1 MTKVNHIT
9 HKKSDVAN
17 KAPKVGDLANGEIA
31 VNYAKDTERMYIK
44 NTSSEIIPFSSDH
57 IIIGG
62 IIDTVLANKTMARGY
77 DTSNPTLA
85 NVYGSKESLNSVL
98 KHYKMGLFKDGA
110 LVKECA
116 PCRITK
122 AVDGSDIKIDGSEGD
137 IMLYTDV
144 PIYRDRCRV
153 SGVTVPNSTA
163 TTHNAIGL
171 GLMPHQVGGKEAKKM
186 NPFAFTPGYVQLNRA
201 EDRYY
206 SCYNP
211 SYSGSGVGMH
221 TEYGNLVPTKDVQAL
236 FTTNFIREKGA
247 QGGYPVMYQSAIDS
261 MRRSRNKGPKYK
273 GIFYEFYEM
282 WLIAMYLELG
292 TLNFSRHDY
301 FGIGCTFAYY
311 WNIPIN
317 ASDWISGGTNGM
329 LIKNINGDG
338 TDRCTR
344 LRNND
349 RYKIGESSSYDDEW
363 ITYGQGTMLTGFL
376 GSNTCNFEE
385 ALESQRFVDALV
397 KSDLASKV
405 DGATVLEYDDDV
417 NKKGY
422 VKVSENVDVYSGSG
436 MTEGKKYYIIRNVP
450 NCQGIGDG
458 VMTYVL
464 NVFVKTKANKDVYT
478 SCQEIINDNK
488 EKETEYNIGGKDIIF
503 KFSYPTYRGLELFS
517 GAYTPIEGINYV
529 TAYNGDMG
537 YDISLWYAKDFT
549 DIKYNPSN
557 YTETDAKVPI
567 EKPDKDIPFLKGF
580 VKASGNHSSTN
591 LWVSKADYDISL
603 FCATEC
609 SGASSE
615 TYECAYTIVG
625 SGVDNGY
632 KEVNKASV
640 SSTTEMGTAS
650 RNPNESS
657 GRSFRADSD
666 VISSSYFFA
675 GGFSIGNPTL

>member
-1 MTKVNHIT
+1 MTKVKHIT

-17 KAPKVGDLANGEIA
+17 KAPKAEDLANGEIA

-44 NTSSEIIPFSSDH
+44 NTSGEIIPFSSDH

-62 IIDTVLANKTMARGY
+62 IIDTVLASKTMARGY

-98 KHYKMGLFKDGA
+98 KHYKMGLFKDGK

-186 NPFAFTPGYVQLNRA
+186 NPFAFTPGYVQLH
-201 EDRYY
+201 DGKYY

-211 SYSGSGVGMH
+211 SYSGGGG
-221 TEYGNLVPTKDVQAL
+221 TPVPM
-236 FTTNFIREKGA
+236 FTTNFIGASGA
-247 QGGYPVMYQSAIDS
+247 QGGYPVMHQSSLDS
-261 MRRSRNKGPKYK
+261 MKRSRNKGPKYQ

-292 TLNFSRHDY
+292 SLYFTDIDS
-301 FGIGCTFAYY
+301 FGIGCCNYY
-311 WNIPIN
+311 NYLTRPS
-317 ASDWISGGTNGM
+317 ASNWISGGSSGIR
-329 LIKNINGDG
+329 IKNGKGEGID
-338 TDRCTR
+338 DYSA
-344 LRNND
+344 LMEKD
-349 RYKIGESSSYDDEW
+349 YKIGEGSKMYP
-363 ITYGQGTMLTGFL
+363 LTGIL
-376 GSNTCNFEE
+376 GTNYYNFEE

-397 KSDLASKV
+397 KSNLTDKV
-405 DGATVLEYDDDV
+405 DGATVLEYDADK
-417 NKKGY
+417 NNEY
-422 VKVSENVDVYSGSG
+422 IKVSDNVDVASGSG
-436 MTEGKKYYIIRNVP
+436 MTVDKKYYVIRNVP

-464 NVFVKTKANKDVYT
+464 NVFVKTSFNSGVTYGSVDVG
-478 SCQEIINDNK
+478 NK
-488 EKETEYNIGGKDIIF
+488 EVIF

-517 GAYTPIEGINYV
+517 GAYTQIEGIHHV
-529 TAYNGDMG
+529 MG
-537 YDISLWYAKDFT
+537 NNRGVCKGNIWYAKDYT
-549 DIKYNPSN
+549 DIKYNPANSA
-557 YTETDAKVPI
+557 TTDYYVTVDTPD
-567 EKPDKDIPFLKGF
+567 EKIPFIKGF
-580 VKASGNHSSTN
+580 VKASEYTYISTGTVKN
-591 LWVSKADYDISL
+591 ANYDVSLY
-603 FCATEC
+603 CVTEANGG
-609 SGASSE
+609 S
-615 TYECAYTIVG
+615 TLTNYECGYINRINYPI
-625 SGVDNGY
+625 SGY
-632 KEVNKASV
+632 KEVYASAV
-640 SSTTEMGTAS
+640 GAEAS
-650 RNPNESS
+650 YNAF
-657 GRSFRADSD
+657 GRTLSA
-666 VISSSYFFA
+666 SYVVTHGNDFFA